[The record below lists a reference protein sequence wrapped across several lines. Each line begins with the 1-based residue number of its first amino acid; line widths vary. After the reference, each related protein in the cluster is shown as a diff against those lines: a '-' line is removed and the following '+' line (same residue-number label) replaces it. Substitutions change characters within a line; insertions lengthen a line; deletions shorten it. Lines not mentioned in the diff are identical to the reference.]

1 MDISL
6 KEDSIYKEV
15 QNLYASGFSY
25 EQILAIANFIVAIQN
40 CRFTKDD
47 SAIDY

>member
-15 QNLYASGFSY
+15 QNLYTSGFFY

-40 CRFTKDD
+40 RRFTEND
-47 SAIDY
+47 SAIDC